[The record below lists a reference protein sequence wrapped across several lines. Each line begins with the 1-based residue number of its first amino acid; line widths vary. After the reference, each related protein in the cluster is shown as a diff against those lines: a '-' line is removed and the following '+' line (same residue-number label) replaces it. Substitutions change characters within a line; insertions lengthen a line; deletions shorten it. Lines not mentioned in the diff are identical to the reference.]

1 MMSDT
6 FAISNGR
13 PPAAGS
19 SRSTHK
25 VPPHNLDAERAILGA
40 MLLSRDAIAE
50 AVNLLKDE
58 HFYHPSHGLIYEAI
72 CSLYAKGEPADAI
85 TVSAELNRRDLSEK
99 TGGNVALV
107 ELQTGTP
114 AAANAAKYVNIV
126 YEAAMLRKLIEVGG
140 EITELGYEGTE
151 DVIKTVDTAESMV
164 YQLAA
169 NRMVNTTASITE
181 LLPQNLDRIEQLYEK
196 KDAITGL
203 PTGFIDLDDMTGGL
217 QPSTLVVV
225 GARPAVGKTSF
236 ALSMAT
242 HAAMR
247 ANKPVLIFS
256 LEMSQIE
263 ISQRMLCSEAR
274 VDGTRIRKGNL
285 TDQDWTGITNAITK
299 LSGAPIWIDDNAA
312 VTMMEIRG
320 KARRLRS
327 QVGSLGMVV
336 VDYLQLMTGR
346 SAAENRQVEVAEI
359 SRGLKTLARELNC
372 PVLALSQLSRNLEQR
387 QDKRP
392 MLADLRESG
401 SIEQDADIVMFLY
414 RDEVHNPETTEKGVA
429 EVIVAK
435 HRNGPTGKTKLSFV
449 TNQTRFANISTRI

>member
-1 MMSDT
+1 MSDT

>member
-6 FAISNGR
+6 FAIGNGR

-85 TVSAELNRRDLSEK
+85 TVSAELNRHDLSEK

-126 YEAAMLRKLIEVGG
+126 YETAMLRKLIEVGG

-151 DVIKTVDTAESMV
+151 DVVKTVDTAESMV